1 MQRSCSWIPRSGFI
15 RFCNGKRAADA
26 RSKRSGINKKNAI
39 SACYRATVKAPEDAP
54 KIGFPPLA
62 HWAQQRGIHLSG
74 RVLRASVHRRGK
86 SHLRDNMKA
95 YHPMRIC
102 TRDRGRHPIR
112 STLTNVNPQ
121 AEPKLSIGGSA
132 ILNEDD
138 EFIAEKAKEEGWCN
152 MDKHKSDTRETIA
165 KALYHVYLDTVA
177 ATRRAQDPVVGS
189 ITQSGNSSCGAL
201 NDVLIPFELYAKLC
215 LDFRSI
221 EWLD

>member
-26 RSKRSGINKKNAI
+26 KIKRSGINKKNAI

-62 HWAQQRGIHLSG
+62 HWAQQRGIHLSD
-74 RVLRASVHRRGK
+74 RVLRASGSPSNPINIDHDETPYTPASSDVTPK
-86 SHLRDNMKA
+86 S
-95 YHPMRIC
+95 
-102 TRDRGRHPIR
+102 
-112 STLTNVNPQ
+112 NVNPQ
-121 AEPKLSIGGSA
+121 VEPKLSIGGSA
-132 ILNEDD
+132 ILNDD

-152 MDKHKSDTRETIA
+152 MDKHKRDTRETIA

-189 ITQSGNSSCGAL
+189 ITQGREQQLRRTERCFDSFRAL
-201 NDVLIPFELYAKLC
+201 
-215 LDFRSI
+215 R
-221 EWLD
+221 